1 VLSFDEI
8 VHMVFK
14 KIEPKRNLRP
24 LEKAARGELK
34 FLLNEVESG
43 RLPKDKASEA
53 KEKLKNKYNEC
64 LKHFEYLDLLEN
76 RILKACW
83 DFKNSD
89 KYINTLLE
97 DLGAIADIPEVKT
110 GYELYGDIAFAVA
123 EYFDKKLKPN
133 DKWKTYRSEMDRLKY
148 LVSSAQKGQI
158 KLEEQNALEQQR
170 KKVMSVFMEYAFNRI
185 SRGMPMRDAK
195 AELLLD
201 MPSLWNMALDMA
213 EAGEG
218 EKIDTLLIGMKALYD
233 SLNKI
238 T

>member
-1 VLSFDEI
+1 MLSFKNIE
-8 VHMVFK
+8 HMVFK
-14 KIEPKRNLRP
+14 KIEPKKELRP

-34 FLLNEVESG
+34 YLLNEVEAG

-64 LKHFEYLDLLEN
+64 LKHSEYLDLLEN

-97 DLGAIADIPEVKT
+97 DLGAIADMPEVKT
-110 GYELYGDIAFAVA
+110 RYELYGDMAFTVA
-123 EYFDKKLKPN
+123 EYFDKKLKPD

-148 LVSSAQKGQI
+148 LVSAAKKGQI
-158 KLEEQNALEQQR
+158 KLEEHNELEQQR

-185 SRGMPMRDAK
+185 SRGVPMSNAK
-195 AELLLD
+195 VELLLD
-201 MPSLWNMALDMA
+201 MPSLWNMVLDMA

-218 EKIDTLLIGMKALYD
+218 EKIDTLLIGMKGLYD

-238 T
+238 S